1 MHDFNIH
8 TISKYRQGDKEAPPF
23 FCLNLEIKNSNSFLK
38 KENNF
43 KIIFYQLWPPYK
55 MKFVCAGYP
64 KTGSKSASAALRML
78 GYNVADYI
86 EELG

>member
-1 MHDFNIH
+1 
-8 TISKYRQGDKEAPPF
+8 
-23 FCLNLEIKNSNSFLK
+23 
-38 KENNF
+38 
-43 KIIFYQLWPPYK
+43 

-86 EELG
+86 EERANDWPLYFFIGMHRDKKIVYLR

>member
-1 MHDFNIH
+1 M
-8 TISKYRQGDKEAPPF
+8 PPKAQQVHHRHYALLDHIFATCDTQKIF
-23 FCLNLEIKNSNSFLK
+23 FVRFVT
-38 KENNF
+38 
-43 KIIFYQLWPPYK
+43 PYK

>member
-1 MHDFNIH
+1 
-8 TISKYRQGDKEAPPF
+8 
-23 FCLNLEIKNSNSFLK
+23 
-38 KENNF
+38 
-43 KIIFYQLWPPYK
+43 

-86 EELG
+86 EERAND

>member
-1 MHDFNIH
+1 
-8 TISKYRQGDKEAPPF
+8 
-23 FCLNLEIKNSNSFLK
+23 
-38 KENNF
+38 
-43 KIIFYQLWPPYK
+43 
-55 MKFVCAGYP
+55 MKFVCAGFP